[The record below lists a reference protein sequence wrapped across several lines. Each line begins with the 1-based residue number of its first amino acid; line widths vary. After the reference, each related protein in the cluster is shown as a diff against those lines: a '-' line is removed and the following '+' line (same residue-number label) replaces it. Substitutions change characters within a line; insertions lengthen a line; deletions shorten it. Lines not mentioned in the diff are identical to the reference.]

1 MKVSRLAALFT
12 IAILATSTSQSS
24 LSAAGR
30 TAASIPNTILNGK
43 GAPLNS
49 LGINGDF
56 YIDTRSLLIYGPK
69 SKSKWPVPQ
78 NLQGPIGAA
87 GAAGAAGASGSDGKN
102 GSDGKVSN
110 ASITSGPA
118 GPQGLPGAAG
128 PAGPAGPAGATG
140 AAGSGGGTPGPT
152 GATGAS
158 GAAGSVGPT
167 GPAGSTGAT
176 GSTGAAGPAGAQGET
191 GTVGAAGTPGVSKA
205 IYGSIS
211 IGDVSGAIGTSN
223 TGSISGFKANKKY
236 VVRFNVYGFQ
246 PSNSSNFYLPMSLVF
261 TATGGAP
268 TITANYSLAQGHSYR
283 SGSNRYENSFVAD
296 VVLDGTGVATDYGLT
311 LTVTAGR
318 STSGL
323 DLVRFVGSY
332 VALQVETV
340 GDAF

>member
-191 GTVGAAGTPGVSKA
+191 GTVGAAGISEVAVVTIGNFTINTSTALGEANSASFGTLQANSSYYFQIYLTGESADDFYDFGARVSSTGQTPEFNFMASRSKLVSNPMKRVVYGV
-205 IYGSIS
+205 
-211 IGDVSGAIGTSN
+211 
-223 TGSISGFKANKKY
+223 SISGVIKTVGA
-236 VVRFNVYGFQ
+236 
-246 PSNSSNFYLPMSLVF
+246 SSNLVVNLIDV
-261 TATGGAP
+261 TGESSMLGGVTFSGRAYIHKVG
-268 TITANYSLAQGHSYR
+268 TIN
-283 SGSNRYENSFVAD
+283 
-296 VVLDGTGVATDYGLT
+296 
-311 LTVTAGR
+311 
-318 STSGL
+318 
-323 DLVRFVGSY
+323 
-332 VALQVETV
+332 
-340 GDAF
+340 